1 MHIKQ
6 LETIGDRVKAR
17 RLAMDMSQTQLAIR
31 LGYKSKSSI
40 AKIETGNGDVPRNK
54 LPQFAE
60 ALNCSMSYLTGWNE
74 LKTFDDE
81 HSEKTP
87 YDILCAKIGR
97 LSPSDVDMVSDY
109 VDFVLTKNKGN

>member
-1 MHIKQ
+1 MNSD
-6 LETIGDRVKAR
+6 IGENIR
-17 RLAMDMSQTQLAIR
+17 RMRKKRGSSQTQLAIK

-60 ALNCSMSYLTGWNE
+60 ALNCSISYLTGWNE

-81 HSEKTP
+81 HREKTP
-87 YDILCAKIGR
+87 YDILCDKISS
-97 LSPSDVDMVSDY
+97 LSPSDMENVSDY
-109 VDFVLTKNKGN
+109 IDFVINKRK

>member
-1 MHIKQ
+1 MNSD
-6 LETIGDRVKAR
+6 IGENIR
-17 RLAMDMSQTQLAIR
+17 RMRKKRGLSQTQLAIK

-60 ALNCSMSYLTGWNE
+60 ALNCSISYLTGWNE

-81 HSEKTP
+81 HSEETP

>member
-1 MHIKQ
+1 MNSN
-6 LETIGDRVKAR
+6 IGENIR
-17 RLAMDMSQTQLAIR
+17 RMRKKRGLSQTQLAIK

-60 ALNCSMSYLTGWNE
+60 ALNCSISYLTGWDE

-81 HSEKTP
+81 HKEKTP
-87 YDILCAKIGR
+87 YDILCDKISS
-97 LSPSDVDMVSDY
+97 LSPSDMENVSDY
-109 VDFVLTKNKGN
+109 IDFVINKRK

>member
-17 RLAMDMSQTQLAIR
+17 RLAMDMSQTQLAIK

-40 AKIETGNGDVPRNK
+40 AKIETGNGDVPRSK

-60 ALNCSMSYLTGWNE
+60 ALNCSISYLTGWNE
-74 LKTFDDE
+74 LQSFDDE

-87 YDILCAKIGR
+87 YDILCDKIGQ
-97 LSPSDVDMVSDY
+97 LPPADLPTVSEY
-109 VDFVLTKNKGN
+109 VEFMLNKHKER

>member
-1 MHIKQ
+1 MNSN
-6 LETIGDRVKAR
+6 IGENIR
-17 RLAMDMSQTQLAIR
+17 RMRKKRGLSQTQLAIK

-60 ALNCSMSYLTGWNE
+60 ALNCSISYLTGWNE

-81 HSEKTP
+81 HREKTP
-87 YDILCAKIGR
+87 YDILCDKISR
-97 LSPSDVDMVSDY
+97 LSPSDMENVSDY
-109 VDFVLTKNKGN
+109 IDFVINKRK

>member
-1 MHIKQ
+1 MNSN
-6 LETIGDRVKAR
+6 IGENIR
-17 RLAMDMSQTQLAIR
+17 RMRKKRGLSQTQLAIK

-60 ALNCSMSYLTGWNE
+60 ALNCSISYLTGWDE

-81 HSEKTP
+81 HREKTP
-87 YDILCAKIGR
+87 YDILCDKISS
-97 LSPSDVDMVSDY
+97 LSPYDMENVSDY
-109 VDFVLTKNKGN
+109 IDFVINKRK

>member
-1 MHIKQ
+1 MNSN
-6 LETIGDRVKAR
+6 IGENIR
-17 RLAMDMSQTQLAIR
+17 RMRKKRGLSQTQLAIK

-60 ALNCSMSYLTGWNE
+60 ALNCSISYLTGWNE

-81 HSEKTP
+81 HNSEKTP
-87 YDILCAKIGR
+87 YDILCDKIGQ
-97 LSPSDVDMVSDY
+97 LPPADLNTVSEY
-109 VDFVLTKNKGN
+109 VDFMLNKRKER

>member
-1 MHIKQ
+1 MNSS
-6 LETIGDRVKAR
+6 IGENIR
-17 RLAMDMSQTQLAIR
+17 RMRKKRGLSQTQLAIK

-60 ALNCSMSYLTGWNE
+60 ALNCSISYLTGWDE

-81 HSEKTP
+81 HREKTP
-87 YDILCAKIGR
+87 YDILCDKISS
-97 LSPSDVDMVSDY
+97 LSPSDMENVSDY
-109 VDFVLTKNKGN
+109 IDFVINKRK

>member
-1 MHIKQ
+1 MNSN
-6 LETIGDRVKAR
+6 IGENIR
-17 RLAMDMSQTQLAIR
+17 RMRKKRGLSQTQLAIK

-60 ALNCSMSYLTGWNE
+60 ALNCSISYLTGWDE

-81 HSEKTP
+81 HREKTP
-87 YDILCAKIGR
+87 YDILCDKISS
-97 LSPSDVDMVSDY
+97 LSPSDMENVSDY
-109 VDFVLTKNKGN
+109 IDFVINKRK

>member
-1 MHIKQ
+1 MNSN
-6 LETIGDRVKAR
+6 IGENIR
-17 RLAMDMSQTQLAIR
+17 RMRKKRGLSQTQLAIK

-60 ALNCSMSYLTGWNE
+60 ALNCSISYLTGWDE

-81 HSEKTP
+81 HREKTP
-87 YDILCAKIGR
+87 YDILCDKIGC
-97 LSPSDVDMVSDY
+97 LSPSDMENVSDY
-109 VDFVLTKNKGN
+109 IDFVINKRK

>member
-1 MHIKQ
+1 MNSN
-6 LETIGDRVKAR
+6 IGENIR
-17 RLAMDMSQTQLAIR
+17 RMRKKRGLSQTQLAIK

-60 ALNCSMSYLTGWNE
+60 ALNCSISYLTGWDE

-81 HSEKTP
+81 HREKTP
-87 YDILCAKIGR
+87 YDVLCDKISS
-97 LSPSDVDMVSDY
+97 LSPSDMENVSDY
-109 VDFVLTKNKGN
+109 IDFVINKRK

>member
-1 MHIKQ
+1 MNSN
-6 LETIGDRVKAR
+6 IGENIR
-17 RLAMDMSQTQLAIR
+17 RMRKKRGLSQTQLAIK

-60 ALNCSMSYLTGWNE
+60 ALNCSISYLTGWNE

-81 HSEKTP
+81 HREKTP
-87 YDILCAKIGR
+87 YDVLCDKISS
-97 LSPSDVDMVSDY
+97 LSPSDMENVSDY
-109 VDFVLTKNKGN
+109 IDFVINKRK

>member
-1 MHIKQ
+1 MNSN
-6 LETIGDRVKAR
+6 IGENIR
-17 RLAMDMSQTQLAIR
+17 RMRKKRGLSQTQLAIK

-60 ALNCSMSYLTGWNE
+60 ALNCSISYLTGWDE

-81 HSEKTP
+81 HREKTP
-87 YDILCAKIGR
+87 YDVLCDKIGS
-97 LSPSDVDMVSDY
+97 LSPSDMENVSDY
-109 VDFVLTKNKGN
+109 IDFVINKRK

>member
-1 MHIKQ
+1 MNSN
-6 LETIGDRVKAR
+6 IGENIR
-17 RLAMDMSQTQLAIR
+17 RMRKKRGLSQTQLAIK

-60 ALNCSMSYLTGWNE
+60 ALNCSISYLTGWNE

-81 HSEKTP
+81 HREKTP
-87 YDILCAKIGR
+87 YDILCDKISS
-97 LSPSDVDMVSDY
+97 LSPSDMENVSDY
-109 VDFVLTKNKGN
+109 IDFVINKRK

>member
-1 MHIKQ
+1 MNSN
-6 LETIGDRVKAR
+6 IGENIR
-17 RLAMDMSQTQLAIR
+17 RMRKKRGLSQTQLAIK

-60 ALNCSMSYLTGWNE
+60 ALNCSISYLTGWNE

-81 HSEKTP
+81 HREKTP
-87 YDILCAKIGR
+87 YDSLCDKISS
-97 LSPSDVDMVSDY
+97 LSPSDMENVSDY
-109 VDFVLTKNKGN
+109 IDFVINKRK

>member
-1 MHIKQ
+1 MNSD
-6 LETIGDRVKAR
+6 IGENIR
-17 RLAMDMSQTQLAIR
+17 RMRKKRGLSQTQLAIK

-60 ALNCSMSYLTGWNE
+60 ALNCSISYLTGWNE

-81 HSEKTP
+81 HREKTP
-87 YDILCAKIGR
+87 YDILCDKISS
-97 LSPSDVDMVSDY
+97 LSPSDMENVSDY
-109 VDFVLTKNKGN
+109 IDFVINKRK

>member
-1 MHIKQ
+1 MNSN
-6 LETIGDRVKAR
+6 IGENIR
-17 RLAMDMSQTQLAIR
+17 RMRKKRGLSQTQLAIK

-60 ALNCSMSYLTGWNE
+60 ALNCSISYLTGWDE

-81 HSEKTP
+81 HREKTP
-87 YDILCAKIGR
+87 YDILCDKISR
-97 LSPSDVDMVSDY
+97 LSPSDMENVSDY
-109 VDFVLTKNKGN
+109 IDFVINKRK

>member
-1 MHIKQ
+1 MNGN
-6 LETIGDRVKAR
+6 IGENIRNMRKKR
-17 RLAMDMSQTQLAIR
+17 GLSQTQLAIK

-40 AKIETGNGDVPRNK
+40 AKIETGNGDVPRSK

-60 ALNCSMSYLTGWNE
+60 ALNCSISYLTGWNE

-81 HSEKTP
+81 HNEKTP

-97 LSPSDVDMVSDY
+97 LSPSDVDTVSEY
-109 VDFVLTKNKGN
+109 VDFVLNKNKGK